1 MRKGAAQYIE
11 PMSDALPR
19 RLLPSLC
26 ALCHG
31 WSRSGRLCAACC
43 ARFVMPATRCRSC
56 AIRVPQA
63 VLRCHDC
70 QRQPPPFARAL
81 VAVDYAYPWDG
92 LLQRFKFGT
101 ALDLRDALA
110 GLLAHAVQADDEPLP
125 QLPQLL
131 VPLPLSRKRL
141 RERGYNQS
149 SLLARGLAQR
159 LGLPVEDGVLRRLV
173 DTPPLSAH
181 DRRTRA
187 RLVRGCFGVVA
198 SRAARLRGQ
207 RVALVDD
214 VLTTGASAAEAARVL
229 LDHGAAQVLVYAF
242 ARTPAP
248 QDR

>member
-92 LLQRFKFGT
+92 LLQRFNVSTPAQSLTQLSEFLNERWKGVQPV
-101 ALDLRDALA
+101 AWGDAL
-110 GLLAHAVQADDEPLP
+110 
-125 QLPQLL
+125 
-131 VPLPLSRKRL
+131 
-141 RERGYNQS
+141 RESEFTRWVY
-149 SLLARGLAQR
+149 
-159 LGLPVEDGVLRRLV
+159 LGLCGLQKE
-173 DTPPLSAH
+173 
-181 DRRTRA
+181 
-187 RLVRGCFGVVA
+187 
-198 SRAARLRGQ
+198 Q
-207 RVALVDD
+207 
-214 VLTTGASAAEAARVL
+214 
-229 LDHGAAQVLVYAF
+229 
-242 ARTPAP
+242 
-248 QDR
+248 QDEI